1 MFGSGLPNF
10 RTDSAAAAADNG
22 GMELYQLKT
31 FVAVAQ
37 ERSLT
42 RAAERVF
49 TSPPAVSAQIKA
61 LEDEL
66 GVRLFDRTPRGM
78 ALTEAG
84 ARLLDE
90 AERTLASAS
99 RMRSA
104 AAQLRGAA
112 QGVVRFGTVSDPI
125 ALRLGDALL
134 RLAERHPQVTLQLHQ
149 GLSAATLVAL
159 QRGELDCAYVM
170 TDLESV
176 DGLEIQRLGIVDL
189 AVAMPLSVAEADAQP
204 SLAELVN
211 RPWVGTP
218 PGCVLR
224 RHLDALFA
232 SAGREYQEAALA
244 DTEGAVRSMVASGL
258 GVGIVRQD
266 QALQAERH
274 GELKVWN
281 GWRGHTWI
289 CWASPPAAR
298 SSSAVAAVRQAV
310 EEAWAV

>member
-1 MFGSGLPNF
+1 
-10 RTDSAAAAADNG
+10 
-22 GMELYQLKT
+22 MELYQLKT

-66 GVRLFDRTPRGM
+66 GVKLFDRTSRGM

-84 ARLLDE
+84 NRLLEE

-125 ALRLGDALL
+125 ALRLGDALVT
-134 RLAERHPQVTLQLHQ
+134 LAERHPHVTLQLHQ
-149 GLSAATLVAL
+149 GLSAETLVAL

-170 TDLESV
+170 TDREEV
-176 DGLEIQRLGIVDL
+176 EGLEIQRLGAVDL
-189 AVAMPLSVAEADAQP
+189 VVALPAAIAEANPDM
-204 SLAELVN
+204 SRDELMAL
-211 RPWVGTP
+211 PWVGTP
-218 PGCVLR
+218 TGWVLR
-224 RHLDALFA
+224 RHLEALFA
-232 SAGREYQEAALA
+232 SAGREYQEGALA

-258 GVGIVRQD
+258 GAGIVRMD

-274 GELKVWN
+274 GELKVWK

-289 CWASPPAAR
+289 CWASPPQAK
-298 SSSAVAAVRQAV
+298 SSAAVAAVRSAV
-310 EEAWAV
+310 HEAWARI